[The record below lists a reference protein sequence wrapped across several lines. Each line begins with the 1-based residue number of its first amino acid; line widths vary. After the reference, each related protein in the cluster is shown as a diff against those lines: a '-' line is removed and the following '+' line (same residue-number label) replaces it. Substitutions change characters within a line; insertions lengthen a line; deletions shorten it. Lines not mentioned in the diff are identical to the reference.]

1 MSRGLSVIV
10 CAYNEERYLAACL
23 HSILAQTRPPDEVI
37 VVDNAS
43 TDATAAVA
51 SVIPG
56 VTVVHEPAKGL
67 VRARAA
73 GRAAAGGELLVYLD
87 ADCRAPLQWL
97 ERVDR
102 RFVRYPRLAAVTGP
116 YRFYDWDLVGRGLV
130 RAYDG
135 LVAPPVHF
143 VLQRVARAGAIFY
156 GGNFAVR
163 RSALDAI
170 GGFDT
175 TIEFHGEDTNLG
187 RRLVRAGPVHLAS
200 ECWLHTSARRY
211 RAMGRGRV
219 FRLYVRNF
227 WSEILHHRPADR
239 THVDVRR

>member
-87 ADCRAPLQWL
+87 ADCRAPLQWI

-102 RFVRYPRLAAVTGP
+102 RSCGI
-116 YRFYDWDLVGRGLV
+116 
-130 RAYDG
+130 RAS
-135 LVAPPVHF
+135 
-143 VLQRVARAGAIFY
+143 
-156 GGNFAVR
+156 R
-163 RSALDAI
+163 R
-170 GGFDT
+170 
-175 TIEFHGEDTNLG
+175 
-187 RRLVRAGPVHLAS
+187 
-200 ECWLHTSARRY
+200 
-211 RAMGRGRV
+211 
-219 FRLYVRNF
+219 
-227 WSEILHHRPADR
+227 
-239 THVDVRR
+239 